1 MKRFMAMQNTAC
13 SDASSCA
20 PAACDC
26 ASESCCIRSDMA
38 VLAVSFFIMILV
50 SICLSIL
57 GLIGLLV
64 RLVLAWGIVS
74 LLILGLRQDTA
85 KSNGEM
91 EMAAAA

>member
-1 MKRFMAMQNTAC
+1 MARLLAMQNTAC
-13 SDASSCA
+13 SDASNCA
-20 PAACDC
+20 PAACAAC
-26 ASESCCIRSDMA
+26 TSEANCVRSDMA

-64 RLVLAWGIVS
+64 RLVLVWGLVE
-74 LLILGLRQDTA
+74 LLILHQSMA

-91 EMAAAA
+91 ETAAAA

>member
-1 MKRFMAMQNTAC
+1 
-13 SDASSCA
+13 
-20 PAACDC
+20 
-26 ASESCCIRSDMA
+26 MA